1 MKKKLLTIMLAS
13 TMVLGACGN
22 QASNEKNADQKVSSQ
37 EAAKELG
44 KDNIAIVNGEKI
56 SKDDYKKEMQFY
68 GAMLAS
74 RQNLKNSIV
83 QMMVQDK
90 LIADDMKKN
99 KIEVADKDVN
109 DSFMN
114 SVKQFGGQEQ
124 FDKMLDDYNMD
135 VEKFKETV
143 KKDLMYQKHREWF
156 NKEHPVT
163 DDEIKKYYE
172 DNKDQ
177 FAKRDAAHILVA
189 DENTAKEIKEK
200 LNNGEDFAA
209 LAKEYSTD
217 TANAANGGE
226 LGTFS
231 KGQMVKE
238 FEDAVFSLKEG
249 EISDPVKTQFGYHII
264 KLNKIADSLEDNKEA
279 IKKTLEDKKYSDYIK
294 ELNEKANVVTEIS
307 LAKDKSTEEK
317 LNEAN
322 KEDKKDT
329 EEAKEEGNKED
340 SKSDEK
346 EAETKEDEADKKD
359 NN

>member
-1 MKKKLLTIMLAS
+1 MMKKKLLIAMLAS

-22 QASNEKNADQKVSSQ
+22 QAKDDKKDTKVEEKANQV
-37 EAAKELG
+37 KELDKG
-44 KDNIAIVNGEKI
+44 TIAIVNGDKI
-56 SKDDYKKEMQFY
+56 SKDDYKAEMSFY

-90 LIADDMKKN
+90 LISDDMKAN
-99 KIEVADKDVN
+99 KIEVDDKEVN
-109 DSFMN
+109 EAFLN

-143 KKDLMYQKHREWF
+143 KKDLMYKKHREWF
-156 NKEHPVT
+156 EKEHPVT
-163 DDEIKKYYE
+163 EEEIKQYYE

-177 FAKRDAAHILVA
+177 FAKRDASHILVA
-189 DENTAKEIKEK
+189 DEKTAKEVKEK

-231 KGQMVKE
+231 RGQMVKE
-238 FEDAVFSLKEG
+238 FEDAAFALKEG
-249 EISDPVKTQFGYHII
+249 EISEPIKTQFGYHII
-264 KLNKIADSLEDNKEA
+264 KLNKVADSIEDNKEA
-279 IKKTLEDKKYSDYIK
+279 IIKALNDKKYADYIK
-294 ELNEKANVVTEIS
+294 ELNEKANVVTEATIAENKAAEETEDKKEKS
-307 LAKDKSTEEK
+307 EETEENKDKSEK
-317 LNEAN
+317 E
-322 KEDKKDT
+322 
-329 EEAKEEGNKED
+329 
-340 SKSDEK
+340 KSDE
-346 EAETKEDEADKKD
+346 TKENEEDKKD

>member
-1 MKKKLLTIMLAS
+1 MNKKLLIAVLAS

-22 QASNEKNADQKVSSQ
+22 QANDNKKETKVEEKANNV
-37 EAAKELG
+37 KELDKG
-44 KDNIAIVNGEKI
+44 TIAIVNGEKI
-56 SKDDYKKEMQFY
+56 SKDAYKKEMSFY

-90 LIADDMKKN
+90 LIADDMKAN
-99 KIEVADKDVN
+99 KIEVSDKDVN
-109 DSFMN
+109 ESFLN

-135 VEKFKETV
+135 LEKFKETV

-156 NKEHPVT
+156 EKEHPVT
-163 DDEIKKYYE
+163 DEEIKKYYE

-177 FAKRDAAHILVA
+177 FAKRDASHILVA
-189 DENTAKEIKEK
+189 DEKTAKEVKEK
-200 LNNGEDFAA
+200 LDKGEDFAA
-209 LAKEYSTD
+209 LAKEYSKD

-249 EISDPVKTQFGYHII
+249 EISAPVKTQFGYHII
-264 KLNKIADSLEDNKEA
+264 KLNKISDSIDDNKDA
-279 IKKTLEDKKYSDYIK
+279 IVKALTDKKYADYIK
-294 ELNEKANVVTEIS
+294 ELNEKANVVTEATIAAS
-307 LAKDKSTEEK
+307 KDAEK
-317 LNEAN
+317 AT
-322 KEDKKDT
+322 EDKKD
-329 EEAKEEGNKED
+329 AKSDKKEEN
-340 SKSDEK
+340 EK
-346 EAETKEDEADKKD
+346 DKKG

>member
-1 MKKKLLTIMLAS
+1 MKKKLLIAMLAS

-22 QASNEKNADQKVSSQ
+22 QANDNKENTKVEEKSSDV
-37 EAAKELG
+37 KELDKG
-44 KDNIAIVNGEKI
+44 TIAVVNGDKI
-56 SKDDYKKEMQFY
+56 SKDAYKEEMSFY

-90 LIADDMKKN
+90 LIADDMKAN
-99 KIEVADKDVN
+99 KLEVSDKEVN
-109 DSFMN
+109 ESFLN

-143 KKDLMYQKHREWF
+143 KKDLMYQKHKEWF
-156 NKEHPVT
+156 EKEHPVT
-163 DDEIKKYYE
+163 EEEIKEYYE

-177 FAKRDAAHILVA
+177 FAKRDASHILVA
-189 DENTAKEIKEK
+189 DEKTAKEVKEK
-200 LNNGEDFAA
+200 LDNGEDFAK

-217 TANAANGGE
+217 TANAANGGN

-238 FEDAVFSLKEG
+238 FEDAAFALKEG
-249 EISDPVKTQFGYHII
+249 EISEPIKTQFGYHII
-264 KLNKIADSLEDNKEA
+264 KLNKVADSIDDNKESITKA
-279 IKKTLEDKKYSDYIK
+279 LTDKKYADYIK
-294 ELNEKANVVTEIS
+294 ELNEKANVVTESTI
-307 LAKDKSTEEK
+307 AAEKS
-317 LNEAN
+317 
-322 KEDKKDT
+322 
-329 EEAKEEGNKED
+329 AKESTDDTKEEKED
-340 SKSDEK
+340 SEDNKVDENK
-346 EAETKEDEADKKD
+346 ENEEDKKD